1 MISVVKESLLE
12 KGSLSATQNAKS
24 SQSAEE
30 VRSFSG
36 LVEFYANF
44 LPDLPRLPNR
54 AQNAQGSTL
63 YVGRREESWPSL

>member
-36 LVEFYANF
+36 LVQFYANF
-44 LPDLPRLPNR
+44 LPDFTQVAEPRSECSRIN
-54 AQNAQGSTL
+54 TL
-63 YVGRREESWPSL
+63 CEES

>member
-24 SQSAEE
+24 SQGAEE

-36 LVEFYANF
+36 LVQFYANF
-44 LPDLPRLPNR
+44 LPDFTQVAEPR
-54 AQNAQGSTL
+54 S
-63 YVGRREESWPSL
+63 EC